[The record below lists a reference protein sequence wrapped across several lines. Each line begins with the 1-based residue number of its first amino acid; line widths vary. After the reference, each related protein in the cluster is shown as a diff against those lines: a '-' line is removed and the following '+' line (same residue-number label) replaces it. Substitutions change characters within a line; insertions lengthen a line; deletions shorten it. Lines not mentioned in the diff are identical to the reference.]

1 MEIINRKL
9 CGSNKTTGLKNTD
22 KTPFDNYR
30 TIISDAEY
38 LLYKSEITSKG
49 YTDAEKYVEEEN
61 HHDLCTVCQDKYD
74 YINCVMNLDIAS
86 STNKDPKT
94 LPSIYNLN
102 DEILVDKVTKKNSTR
117 ADNYTQDAYKFG
129 VLKAAYV
136 GSTLK
141 FGTGYINKNFFNTID
156 ALTLNTSRSLCRLCS
171 YETSFKDAKTNMMLS
186 LEHYIYYFLIGNFD
200 KEDKTG
206 KYGGCLRTG
215 HLDKTVLDKKFVRV

>member
-1 MEIINRKL
+1 M
-9 CGSNKTTGLKNTD
+9 
-22 KTPFDNYR
+22 
-30 TIISDAEY
+30 
-38 LLYKSEITSKG
+38 
-49 YTDAEKYVEEEN
+49 
-61 HHDLCTVCQDKYD
+61 
-74 YINCVMNLDIAS
+74 
-86 STNKDPKT
+86 
-94 LPSIYNLN
+94 N

-136 GSTLK
+136 GSTLQ